1 MQSQIQNDIKTA
13 DNIGRQFLQAFFQQN
28 ADISNFYGN
37 DSILSFESETY
48 IGRDDIIGKLK
59 TFNVSTIPTNYS
71 VQPSNNGILIFC
83 SGSFQLVGE
92 TNQMPFAEG
101 GKRYLYYYLRHKK
114 VELYLKQKELN
125 GNDNSNG
132 NDIREKEE

>member
-13 DNIGRQFLQAFFQQN
+13 DNIGRQFLQAFFQPN

-83 SGSFQLVGE
+83 SGNFQLQGE
-92 TNQMPFAEG
+92 TNQMPFVRCIMLVNSG
-101 GKRYLYYYLRHKK
+101 GSYYIK
-114 VELYLKQKELN
+114 
-125 GNDNSNG
+125 
-132 NDIREKEE
+132 NDIYKITFG

>member
-37 DSILSFESETY
+37 DSILNVESDVF
-48 IGRDDIIGKLK
+48 IGREEIVAKLK
-59 TFNVSTIPTNYS
+59 SIQVSTIPTNYS

-83 SGSFQLVGE
+83 SGMFQITGE
-92 TNQMPFAEG
+92 QNQMPFVRCIFLVNSG
-101 GKRYLYYYLRHKK
+101 GSYYIK
-114 VELYLKQKELN
+114 
-125 GNDNSNG
+125 
-132 NDIREKEE
+132 NDIYKITFG